1 MFYWLAANVV
11 VLTHLGFILFVTFGG
26 LLLLKS
32 RKWAWIHLPAV
43 IWGSVVEL
51 KGWICPLTPLENWL
65 REKGGY
71 EIYGEAFIEHYIMPI
86 IYPSGYTRG
95 FQTLLGIMVIAINV
109 VLYTWAYHRSRN
121 TIKS

>member
-1 MFYWLAANVV
+1 VV
-11 VLTHLGFILFVTFGG
+11 VLAHLGFILFVIFGG
-26 LLLLKS
+26 LLLLKN
-32 RKWAWIHLPAV
+32 RKWVWVHLPAV

-71 EIYGEAFIEHYIMPI
+71 EIYREAFIEHYVMPI

-95 FQTLLGIMVIAINV
+95 FQILLGISVIAIN
-109 VLYTWAYHRSRN
+109 LFIYTRAYHKNRG
-121 TIKS
+121 IQ

>member
-1 MFYWLAANVV
+1 MFYWLSANVIL
-11 VLTHLGFILFVTFGG
+11 LTHLGFILFVIFGG
-26 LLLLKS
+26 LLLLKN
-32 RKWAWIHLPAV
+32 RKWVWIHLPAV

-71 EIYGEAFIEHYIMPI
+71 EIYREAFIEHYIMPI

-95 FQTLLGIMVIAINV
+95 FQILLGISVIAIN
-109 VLYTWAYHRSRN
+109 LF
-121 TIKS
+121 I

>member
-1 MFYWLAANVV
+1 MFYLLAANVIV
-11 VLTHLGFILFVTFGG
+11 FVHLGFILFVTFGG
-26 LLLLKS
+26 LLLLRS

-51 KGWICPLTPLENWL
+51 TGWICPLSPLENWL

-71 EIYGEAFIEHYIMPI
+71 EIYREAFIEHYIMPI

-95 FQTLLGIMVIAINV
+95 FQILLGIFVITLNI
-109 VLYTWAYHRSRN
+109 VLYTWAFQKRSRN
-121 TIKS
+121 TT